1 MEYKFVIDD
10 FEGPLDVL
18 LFLLKKDNI
27 KIEDIEIEKITE
39 QYLSFIRQMQEINLS
54 IASEYLVLAAELIE
68 MKSNILLPRKKQE
81 LEEVIDPRQNLIDRL
96 KEYQLYKEVTNDF
109 KLLENNR
116 KEFFTKEPSLLTEFK
131 KEDEVIETS
140 SIDILVEAFK
150 SFLDKKEAL
159 KPLDTKITN
168 KEYSVYKRSKEI
180 KNLIKT
186 KKKLEFTELFN
197 VFNKECV
204 IVTFLS
210 VLDLTRKQEIEIR
223 QERNFDK
230 IFLIDRGI

>member
-131 KEDEVIETS
+131 KEDEVIETY

-197 VFNKECV
+197 VFNKEYV

>member
-81 LEEVIDPRQNLIDRL
+81 LEEFIDPRHNLIDRL

-197 VFNKECV
+197 VFNKEYV

>member
-197 VFNKECV
+197 VFNKEYA

>member
-68 MKSNILLPRKKQE
+68 MKSNILL
-81 LEEVIDPRQNLIDRL
+81 PRQNLIDRL

-197 VFNKECV
+197 VFNKEYV

>member
-96 KEYQLYKEVTNDF
+96 KEYQLYKEATNDF

-197 VFNKECV
+197 VFNKEYV

>member
-27 KIEDIEIEKITE
+27 KIENIEIEKITE

-68 MKSNILLPRKKQE
+68 MKSNILLPRKEQE
-81 LEEVIDPRQNLIDRL
+81 LEEVVDPRQNLIDRL

-150 SFLDKKEAL
+150 NFLDKKEAL

-197 VFNKECV
+197 VFNKEYV

>member
-150 SFLDKKEAL
+150 IFLDKKEAL

-197 VFNKECV
+197 VFNKEYV

>member
-1 MEYKFVIDD
+1 MNSMKKNRTDVKAKKKNKKKKVIIVLILIILIVVGVFAYTTLNKGNDKIEEKEKVVDSIKDFDYTISDTDTKLFKTKFN
-10 FEGPLDVL
+10 E
-18 LFLLKKDNI
+18 LKKELKKSTIDN
-27 KIEDIEIEKITE
+27 KK
-39 QYLSFIRQMQEINLS
+39 YSK
-54 IASEYLVLAAELIE
+54 LVAELFI
-68 MKSNILLPRKKQE
+68 
-81 LEEVIDPRQNLIDRL
+81 ID
-96 KEYQLYKEVTNDF
+96 
-109 KLLENNR
+109 
-116 KEFFTKEPSLLTEFK
+116 FFT
-131 KEDEVIETS
+131 
-140 SIDILVEAFK
+140 
-150 SFLDKKEAL
+150 LDN
-159 KPLDTKITN
+159 KITN

-197 VFNKECV
+197 VFNKEYV

>member
-150 SFLDKKEAL
+150 SFLDKKVAL

-197 VFNKECV
+197 VFNKEYV

>member
-54 IASEYLVLAAELIE
+54 IASEHLVLAAELIE

-197 VFNKECV
+197 VFNKEYV

>member
-140 SIDILVEAFK
+140 SIDITSSKVPSACHR
-150 SFLDKKEAL
+150 
-159 KPLDTKITN
+159 
-168 KEYSVYKRSKEI
+168 VRSLQK
-180 KNLIKT
+180 
-186 KKKLEFTELFN
+186 
-197 VFNKECV
+197 
-204 IVTFLS
+204 
-210 VLDLTRKQEIEIR
+210 
-223 QERNFDK
+223 
-230 IFLIDRGI
+230 

>member
-39 QYLSFIRQMQEINLS
+39 QYLSFIRQVQEINLS

-68 MKSNILLPRKKQE
+68 MKSNILLPRKEQE

-109 KLLENNR
+109 KLLENKR
-116 KEFFTKEPSLLTEFK
+116 IF
-131 KEDEVIETS
+131 
-140 SIDILVEAFK
+140 
-150 SFLDKKEAL
+150 
-159 KPLDTKITN
+159 
-168 KEYSVYKRSKEI
+168 YKRA
-180 KNLIKT
+180 
-186 KKKLEFTELFN
+186 
-197 VFNKECV
+197 
-204 IVTFLS
+204 
-210 VLDLTRKQEIEIR
+210 
-223 QERNFDK
+223 
-230 IFLIDRGI
+230 FLIN